1 MLDCSLITFLR
12 GSIQR
17 IPPRTVTPFRQ
28 AQAATHLFHT
38 IGCGVLPTIHFMR
51 MSLLTENIRLEGIL
65 HPTVPRPRF
74 RDQGVRVLSLTSWM
88 R

>member
-1 MLDCSLITFLR
+1 MPDCSLITFLR
-12 GSIQR
+12 GSIRR
-17 IPPRTVTPFRQ
+17 ILPRTVTPFRQ
-28 AQAATHLFHT
+28 AQAAMHLFHM
-38 IGCGVLPTIHFMR
+38 IGCGALLTIRFMR

-65 HPTVPRPRF
+65 HHTVLPRF